1 MTDRGSS
8 SPDGI
13 VLLVPDAKVLMK
25 SEAWYSR
32 AVVGRFVLSKPV
44 QTFVIVVILINAG
57 VLGLE
62 TSESIVRVTGG
73 ALSVVD
79 MTCLA
84 IFVVEIALK
93 LYAQRLRFFT
103 DAWNVF
109 DFIVVG
115 VALIPGAD
123 GLAVLRALRVLRVLR
138 LISVIPALRRV
149 VDALVRAVP
158 GIASI
163 AALLAIIFYVG
174 AVMATELFGDAFPEM
189 FGDLGASLF
198 SLFQVMTLDN
208 WSIIARD
215 VSAEIPWAPAFFVP
229 FVLISALTVLNLFI
243 AVIVDAMQGLD
254 EDRAE
259 KGQKPLHEVTIGHQA
274 DGQVLA
280 EIGELRAQIERL
292 TTVIESPRK

>member
-1 MTDRGSS
+1 MTS
-8 SPDGI
+8 
-13 VLLVPDAKVLMK
+13 A
-25 SEAWYSR
+25 AWYSR
-32 AVVGRFVLSKPV
+32 PAVGGFVLSKPI
-44 QTFVIVVILINAG
+44 QNFVIVVILINA
-57 VLGLE
+57 VTLGME
-62 TSESIVRVTGG
+62 TSPAIVHTAGDLLHIVDRV
-73 ALSVVD
+73 
-79 MTCLA
+79 CLG
-84 IFVVEIALK
+84 IFIVEIALK
-93 LYAQRLRFFT
+93 LYAERLRFFT
-103 DAWNVF
+103 NAWNIF

-138 LISVIPALRRV
+138 LISVVPALRRV

-158 GIASI
+158 GIVSI

-174 AVMATELFGDAFPEM
+174 AVMATMLFGEAFPEL

-208 WSIIARD
+208 WSVIARD

-254 EDRAE
+254 EDRTE
-259 KGQKPLHEVTIGHQA
+259 KGERPLHEVTIGHHA
-274 DGQVLA
+274 DEKVLA
-280 EIGELRAQIERL
+280 ELGELRAQVERL
-292 TTVIESPRK
+292 TTAIQTKQD